1 MSTSLLNINPPSD
14 ILISLILIIVAVAY
28 LAIRRPFTATTTQTD
43 HKVDENL
50 MSNDQQQQSSSLGGL
65 KNEAVG
71 AAISK
76 VRQRARNG
84 GSSWW
89 CLLVV
94 DSGTRK
100 LITTAMRGQTASVMS
115 PAPPHLDPPKVC
127 SP

>member
-1 MSTSLLNINPPSD
+1 MSTSLLNINLPSD

-84 GSSWW
+84 GRQ
-89 CLLVV
+89 LVV
-94 DSGTRK
+94 PGSR
-100 LITTAMRGQTASVMS
+100 
-115 PAPPHLDPPKVC
+115 
-127 SP
+127 